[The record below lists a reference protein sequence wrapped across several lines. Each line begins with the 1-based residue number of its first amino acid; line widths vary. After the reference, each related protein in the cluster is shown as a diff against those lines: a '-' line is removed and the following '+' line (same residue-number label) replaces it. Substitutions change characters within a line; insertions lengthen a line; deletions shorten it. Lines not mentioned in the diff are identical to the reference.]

1 MTDTANNFWEDVAC
15 FVRRRQLSEL
25 QRIIFRKAYTAQWL
39 QQQKSRSKEMRP
51 CDNLTSRSSWDPYA
65 SREAHLL
72 GLGYPFAL
80 VLPVLVKGA
89 LRSRLSFKR
98 QK

>member
-1 MTDTANNFWEDVAC
+1 
-15 FVRRRQLSEL
+15 
-25 QRIIFRKAYTAQWL
+25 
-39 QQQKSRSKEMRP
+39 MRP

-80 VLPVLVKGA
+80 VLPVSQMLVKGA